1 MLDKYNSVYH
11 DTESPSFLKSSSKN
25 MEIVPEDI
33 KQSESPDIFKSK
45 SKN

>member
-11 DTESPSFLKSSSKN
+11 DTESPSFLGPKIWK
-25 MEIVPEDI
+25 IVPEDI
-33 KQSESPDIFKSK
+33 KQSECPDIFKSK